1 MSFRSSWSSSDLDDM
16 ERESGLRSFALDG
29 AWAEAAVE
37 SHYAEPLRA
46 GYEEGGMIR
55 ALALGLRRR
64 RAGFSKIVCGTNG
77 TPGIIARDP
86 DAASHLLE
94 GLRRRWRP
102 SVLQVFLSSSLQVKS
117 FEWEPAYSFRINL
130 GLPPETIKGRFAK
143 STRKSLARAIRNGVT
158 ARLASSSQDVGLAF
172 GLIEEVS
179 RIKKFPLPP
188 HSYLAAIHSSFKKS
202 GISELVVASRGSQAL
217 AVVHLIGARGTAF
230 WWKGGASSL
239 GYRLNASLVAHWKA
253 IEIAKEHGL
262 EWYDLGGTN
271 PLDPA
276 YTRIHDFKSSFGGD
290 PITTAVGTYST
301 RLARSVNR
309 LRSV

>member
-102 SVLQVFLSSSLQVKS
+102 SVLQVFLSSSLQV
-117 FEWEPAYSFRINL
+117 R
-130 GLPPETIKGRFAK
+130 
-143 STRKSLARAIRNGVT
+143 
-158 ARLASSSQDVGLAF
+158 
-172 GLIEEVS
+172 
-179 RIKKFPLPP
+179 
-188 HSYLAAIHSSFKKS
+188 
-202 GISELVVASRGSQAL
+202 
-217 AVVHLIGARGTAF
+217 
-230 WWKGGASSL
+230 
-239 GYRLNASLVAHWKA
+239 
-253 IEIAKEHGL
+253 
-262 EWYDLGGTN
+262 
-271 PLDPA
+271 
-276 YTRIHDFKSSFGGD
+276 
-290 PITTAVGTYST
+290 VGT
-301 RLARSVNR
+301 RLQF
-309 LRSV
+309 